1 MKLKSFIV
9 RHFRRMGMI
18 LNGNDSYYK
27 IQEAK
32 MGITHG
38 TNTREIPRN
47 HNEIDRGKE
56 TKTDTARTEDTPR

>member
-1 MKLKSFIV
+1 
-9 RHFRRMGMI
+9 MI

-56 TKTDTARTEDTPR
+56 TETNTIRNENTSRE

>member
-1 MKLKSFIV
+1 
-9 RHFRRMGMI
+9 MI